1 MPDYRRQQLLFEF
14 QNEGS
19 PESARA
25 SGVGESAHPGRVAD
39 AAALEPETAEL
50 ENRPANGLQSG
61 SPQSDGPQSDGPQS
75 DTSRAETL
83 GLDNSDLDLPE
94 SEVSASA
101 TPQPSVAE
109 TEAVQPSMAQA
120 NAVSPVAPESRG
132 TVYLVDAFSLIF
144 QVFHALPE
152 MTGPHGQPVA
162 AIHGFT
168 RDLIDLLEKKRPDYL
183 FCAFDVSG
191 PTFRDELFPEY
202 KAGRREMPADLQLQ
216 IPEIRRVCEALSI
229 PVLEMAG
236 YEADD
241 LLATVA
247 RRAEQAGH
255 DVFVVSGD
263 KDCRQLL
270 SERVKIYNIRKDTL
284 FDAAALEDTWGVRP
298 DQVVDFQALV
308 GDHVDNVPGIS
319 LIGPKIASELLGK
332 YETLEGVL
340 DHAAQVSGAKR
351 RANLLQGRDTALLS
365 RRLVRLVDDL
375 PVPIDWEAGRC
386 GSFQMER
393 IDQLCREFGFRS
405 LADRVRR
412 LSGNRDDEAFG
423 VEDLRDAGA
432 STPPDAGQAV
442 EREGATGAVPG
453 PAGHQPTLNHRLIA
467 TAEELAELVRE
478 LSRQQ
483 RISIDT
489 ETTSTNPR
497 WAEIVGY
504 SFAWQPGEAYYIP
517 VRAPAGEPQLHPTLV
532 RDALRP
538 LLENPQIAKL
548 GQNLKYDIVVLRSAG
563 IRVRGTFFDTMVADY
578 LLDPGER
585 NHSLDDLAKRY
596 LGHTT
601 IKIKELI
608 GTGKTQKR
616 MDQVPV
622 SLVTAYA
629 AEDAELPVR
638 LAEILRGRLGDEG
651 LATLFDDL
659 EMPLID
665 VLVEMEFHGIK
676 VDRQK
681 LEDLGERFARRMTE
695 LEAEIYALAGGEF
708 NINSRQQLGKI
719 LFTDLGLPKGKT
731 TKTGASTDAG
741 VLEGLAKQHA
751 LPAKIIE
758 YRQYGKLR
766 STYVDALIGLVHPQT
781 GRVHT
786 SFKQDVAATGRLSST
801 EPNLQNIPVR
811 TDEGREIRGAFTAG
825 EPGWKLITADYSQIE
840 LRVLAHFSGDVA
852 LQRAFAADEDI
863 HAMVAS
869 EVYGVPLHE
878 VTRELRRGAKAVN
891 FGVIYGQSSFGLAK
905 SLDIDQT
912 QAAEFIAAYFARYPG
927 VEDFMQRTLAEC
939 RKKGYVSTI
948 LGRKRTVQGVRDILS
963 LGDSRHPRN
972 LPERI
977 AINTVIQGSAADL
990 IKIAM
995 LRVHGRMQRENFRA
1009 RLLLQIHDELVFEA
1023 PSEEVDRLGMLV
1035 RQEME
1040 AVERLSVPLKVD
1052 VKVGDNWADCE
1063 VWPGGSSET

>member
-14 QNEGS
+14 QNNEGS

-25 SGVGESAHPGRVAD
+25 SVVGESTGSGRVMD
-39 AAALEPETAEL
+39 AAALEPETADWED
-50 ENRPANGLQSG
+50 RPAD
-61 SPQSDGPQSDGPQS
+61 SPQSDAPRA
-75 DTSRAETL
+75 DTPK
-83 GLDNSDLDLPE
+83 LDIPE
-94 SEVSASA
+94 PEVSASA
-101 TPQPSVAE
+101 SPTSSMAE
-109 TEAVQPSMAQA
+109 TKAVQPDLAEA
-120 NAVSPVAPESRG
+120 NAAPPAASESRG
-132 TVYLVDAFSLIF
+132 AVYLVDAFSLIF

-168 RDLIDLLEKKRPDYL
+168 RDLIDLLEKKQPDFL
-183 FCAFDVSG
+183 FCAFDVPG

-241 LLATVA
+241 VLATVA

-270 SERVKIYNIRKDTL
+270 SDRVKIYNIRKDTL
-284 FDAAALEDTWGVRP
+284 FDAAALEEIWGIRP

-308 GDHVDNVPGIS
+308 GDHVDNVPGIP

-332 YETLEGVL
+332 YGTLEGVL
-340 DHAAQVSGAKR
+340 DHAEQVSGAKR
-351 RANLLQGRDTALLS
+351 RANLLRGRDTALLS

-386 GSFQMER
+386 GAFQMQR
-393 IDQLCREFGFRS
+393 IDPLCREFGFRS

-412 LSGNRDDEAFG
+412 LSGNRDDEESSGA
-423 VEDLRDAGA
+423 EDLPDAG
-432 STPPDAGQAV
+432 SNIPPDAAQAI
-442 EREGATGAVPG
+442 ERQRATEAVPG
-453 PAGHQPTLNHRLIA
+453 QARPRPGLNHRLIA
-467 TAEELAELVRE
+467 TSEELAELVRE
-478 LSRQQ
+478 LSGQP

-517 VRAPAGEPQLHPTLV
+517 VRAPAGEPQLDPALV

-538 LLENPQIAKL
+538 LLENPQIAKI

-665 VLVEMEFHGIK
+665 VLAEMEFHGIK

-681 LEDLGERFARRMTE
+681 LADLGERFARRMTE

-741 VLEGLAKQHA
+741 VLEGLARQHA

-825 EPGWKLITADYSQIE
+825 EAGWKLITADYSQIE
-840 LRVLAHFSGDVA
+840 LRVLAHFSGDEA

-878 VTRELRRGAKAVN
+878 MTRELRRGAKAVN

-995 LRVHGRMQRENFRA
+995 LRVHGRMQRENHRA

-1040 AVERLSVPLKVD
+1040 SVERLSVPLKVD